1 MQYGRHFKKQGYEV
15 IGNDL
20 QAYSYALGKHYIENN
35 EKLDDSYFD
44 KLNNVEGVDGFI
56 YNNYAAG
63 SGSGRLYYSD
73 YNARKVDAARQLII
87 NDYHEGVINENE
99 YYYYL
104 SSILESIDKH
114 ANTASVYGAF
124 LKKIK
129 KTAQKDVLFTPVE
142 TILSD
147 KNNIMLQGDANV
159 NIKKISGDVLYLD
172 PPYNS
177 RQYNANYHLL
187 ETIALYDNPPIK
199 GKTGIRADDE
209 KTKSNYSKKR
219 EALQSLDNLID
230 NANYPL
236 ILLSYNNEGIITLED
251 IINIFEK
258 YGTYKQY
265 KKEYK
270 KFKSQTTQENSKVY
284 EYIHVLRK

>member
-1 MQYGRHFKKQGYEV
+1 MLYGRHFKRKGYEV

-73 YNARKVDAARQLII
+73 YNARKVDAARQLIE
-87 NDYHEGVINENE
+87 NDYHDGVINENE

-129 KTAQKDVLFTPVE
+129 KTAQKDVVFTPVE

-251 IINIFEK
+251 IINTFEK

>member
-251 IINIFEK
+251 IINTFEK

>member
-129 KTAQKDVLFTPVE
+129 KTAQKDVVFTPVE

-251 IINIFEK
+251 IINTFEK

>member
-251 IINIFEK
+251 IISTFEK